1 MISRLRGILI
11 SKKPAQILLEVYG
24 VGYDIQVPLSTLL
37 ELPNIGQEVVLY
49 TEFIVRE
56 DSHKL
61 FGFLTEFEREL
72 FNKVTKVSG
81 IGPKLGL
88 TILSSLSPD
97 QFIKIIQASDLAR
110 LVGLPGVGKKT
121 AERLILELR
130 DKFEGEMIFPSL
142 SDPFRASSDSDH
154 IVDAKAA
161 LVALGYSV
169 KEAQQG
175 VSSIDRIE
183 LQSLSTEAIIK
194 IVLARLLK
202 VLV

>member
-24 VGYDIQVPLSTLL
+24 VGYDIQVPLSTLF

-88 TILSSLSPD
+88 TILSSVSPD
-97 QFIKIIQASDLAR
+97 QFISIIQSSDVAR

-130 DKFEGEMIFPSL
+130 DKFDGEMVLQSL
-142 SDPFRASSDSDH
+142 SDPLKASDSAH
-154 IVDAKAA
+154 IIDAKAA

-169 KEAQQG
+169 KEAQEG
-175 VSSIDRIE
+175 VSAIERIE

-194 IVLARLLK
+194 RVLAKLLK